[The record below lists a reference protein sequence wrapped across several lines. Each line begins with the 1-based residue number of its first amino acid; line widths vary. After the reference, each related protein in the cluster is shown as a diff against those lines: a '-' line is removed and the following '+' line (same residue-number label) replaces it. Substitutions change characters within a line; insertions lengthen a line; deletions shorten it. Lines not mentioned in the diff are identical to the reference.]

1 MSLAYLLRAPVAR
14 GCGSRKAGGIYACC
28 GLSSDGLPIEHF
40 LIDPVRAL
48 AVSCFRAPILLEDP
62 DCSEVKHLAIWVGAE
77 FYPSPWDFV
86 EETRRLGASRRIPG
100 EFDFS
105 QLTPGLSRMVLVH
118 PRAAIARIDPPD
130 ACPKDAIET
139 AGHGTVVPCLG
150 ALRHYVAA
158 LGSNRAES
166 LDVGGRLAI
175 AVGALS
181 YFVPAR
187 QVDGVA
193 SSELSPAA
201 FMQLPITHF
210 EYQAKDCDDSG
221 PPEFAERCERSGFQ
235 GVVVDE
241 PSALEPADSAET
253 IEKGED
259 RIFD

>member
-1 MSLAYLLRAPVAR
+1 MSLTRLSRAPITR
-14 GCGSRKAGGIYACC
+14 GCGSRTAGGIYACC

-40 LIDPVRAL
+40 LIDPVRPL
-48 AVSCFRAPILLEDP
+48 AVGCFRAPILLEDP
-62 DCSEVKHLAIWVGAE
+62 DCPEIKHLAIWVGAE
-77 FYPSPWDFV
+77 FYASPWDFI

-105 QLTPGLSRMVLVH
+105 QLAPGLSRMVLVH
-118 PRAAIARIDPPD
+118 PRAAIARIDAPD

-139 AGHGTVVPCLG
+139 AGHGTAVPCLG
-150 ALRHYVAA
+150 ALRHYVAP
-158 LGSNRAES
+158 LGSNRIES
-166 LDVGGRLAI
+166 LDVEGQLAI
-175 AVGALS
+175 AVGAVS

-187 QVDGVA
+187 QIDGVVL
-193 SSELSPAA
+193 SELSPAA

-210 EYQAKDCDDSG
+210 EYQAKGNEDSG

-241 PSALEPADSAET
+241 TSAFEPADSGEA

-259 RIFD
+259 RTSE

>member
-1 MSLAYLLRAPVAR
+1 MSLTRLSRAPVTR

-48 AVSCFRAPILLEDP
+48 AVGCFRAPILLDDP
-62 DCSEVKHLAIWVGAE
+62 DCAEVKHLAIWVGAE
-77 FYPSPWDFV
+77 FYASPWDFI

-130 ACPKDAIET
+130 ECPKGAIET
-139 AGHGTVVPCLG
+139 AGHGTAVACLG
-150 ALRHYVAA
+150 TLRHYVAA
-158 LGSNRAES
+158 LGSNRIESPDAE
-166 LDVGGRLAI
+166 DRLAI
-175 AVGALS
+175 AVGALR

-193 SSELSPAA
+193 SSEFSPAA

-210 EYQAKDCDDSG
+210 EYQAKSDADSG

-241 PSALEPADSAET
+241 PPSLGEAHCGEAIHTAEPRTLD
-253 IEKGED
+253 
-259 RIFD
+259 